1 MQQSPVV
8 IPLCLVDEIRNN
20 TSRQAASP
28 MCFSALPCYDKNSY
42 IPDSGTRIKRHST
55 FNSQW
60 QQLQFSDTRKGDIN
74 RLKLLRQRFAV
85 YYVLLV
91 LNKYGNTT
99 GGGAF
104 MSKYCPECGK
114 QLPDDALF
122 CDNCGTKMPDMGNKA
137 SSPKTTTENTTISN
151 KTETRTSTPGK
162 RSSTGTLAKLAVSAL
177 ILFGLFLGGGWL
189 WNKWHYNPALDG
201 DVYPGDTIQS
211 SDALTPVIDE
221 TEQEAAS
228 IPADHDQSSVQADD
242 PVIRNDSYD
251 FDDVSKLRFEDFD
264 NLYGQITYEGTPAD
278 KVLVPLGNANGV
290 WKYNLK
296 IRSETS
302 SGISYFDELGY
313 AEMSVHNNDD
323 PPVRI
328 ILHPRLASDGYE
340 SWSET
345 DEEVGYEPFGGR
357 YDENDN
363 LKLTGNDC
371 VLLLKEYY
379 AYEGREYLIA
389 ELWMSEEEHADFLM
403 MRGQE

>member
-1 MQQSPVV
+1 MKYT
-8 IPLCLVDEIRNN
+8 ITLLCL
-20 TSRQAASP
+20 
-28 MCFSALPCYDKNSY
+28 
-42 IPDSGTRIKRHST
+42 
-55 FNSQW
+55 
-60 QQLQFSDTRKGDIN
+60 
-74 RLKLLRQRFAV
+74 
-85 YYVLLV
+85 LLV
-91 LNKYGNTT
+91 T
-99 GGGAF
+99 GCSSSQAGDYQNYDDNESGDYIIA
-104 MSKYCPECGK
+104 PEPDEDDETSSIPGPAVIDDMTEPVFSGPETV
-114 QLPDDALF
+114 LPDIQEDYPQTDLQ
-122 CDNCGTKMPDMGNKA
+122 DLYQSDYDV
-137 SSPKTTTENTTISN
+137 
-151 KTETRTSTPGK
+151 R
-162 RSSTGTLAKLAVSAL
+162 KL
-177 ILFGLFLGGGWL
+177 
-189 WNKWHYNPALDG
+189 H
-201 DVYPGDTIQS
+201 
-211 SDALTPVIDE
+211 
-221 TEQEAAS
+221 
-228 IPADHDQSSVQADD
+228 
-242 PVIRNDSYD
+242 
-251 FDDVSKLRFEDFD
+251 FEEFD

-296 IRSETS
+296 IRDESP